1 MTQAQRLVFID
12 TSAFIALWNPDDR
25 NSQRALGYLD
35 QIRENRL
42 RFLTTNFIFDE
53 VYAFFCRNHRLAV
66 ELGEQILTNPLF
78 EYVRVTAAD
87 EAKAW
92 EIAKRYTDKDFSFT
106 DCTSFVVMERLGLK
120 EVFAFDEHFRQYGRF
135 IVRP

>member
-1 MTQAQRLVFID
+1 MTWAQRLVFID

-25 NSQRALGYLD
+25 NHQKALGYLD
-35 QIRENRL
+35 QIRENML
-42 RFLTTNFIFDE
+42 RFLTTNFIFAE

-78 EYVRVTAAD
+78 EYVRVTASD

-120 EVFAFDEHFRQYGRF
+120 DVFAFDEHFRQYGRF